1 MSGIIGHLSNEDTEI
16 YIQKINSYKQNELK
30 NMSKEELVREL
41 KEVDLNSRGSETKLS
56 EEFYI
61 KERKYEKLLIK
72 LIKKKDK
79 PLIPKFNFNNNNK
92 SYGYNN
98 NYGYNSSSYRNYMC
112 VD

>member
-1 MSGIIGHLSNEDTEI
+1 MSGIIGHLSNDDTVI

-41 KEVDLNSRGSETKLS
+41 NEVELNSHGTETKLS

-61 KERKYEKLLIK
+61 KEKIYEKLLIK

-79 PLIPKFNFNNNNK
+79 PPIPKFNFNNNNK
-92 SYGYNN
+92 SYGYN
-98 NYGYNSSSYRNYMC
+98 YGYNSNSYRNYMC